1 MWVDRTFIY
10 PIELI
15 EDVKAFDWKSNNQIA
30 EILLNTTPV
39 YIDKIPVYREIDEN
53 LLENIGAEDPTDDLL
68 DAIQNN
74 IDADRLAAQNTTAKI
89 QVSTYDSDASNAASN
104 LQQISVEVEEG
115 IAQLREEEEA
125 DYILLQEVLLA
136 DDVVIT
142 KVDTSFSPRFAAMR
156 NQGAGRMEEKDL
168 RREENLNAK
177 NAKKGKL
184 SSQVRVKG
192 QKFRKSA

>member
-1 MWVDRTFIY
+1 M
-10 PIELI
+10 
-15 EDVKAFDWKSNNQIA
+15 
-30 EILLNTTPV
+30 
-39 YIDKIPVYREIDEN
+39 YREIDEN

-156 NQGAGRMEEKDL
+156 NQGAGRMEEKDV